1 MRRDA
6 PGQEWGMRL
15 SLPGPAAVIGGA
27 AAAAEAIETAIGL
40 VPRAA
45 AALDRVEALLDR
57 LDGVVDRADAAITAG
72 AGAAER
78 TESVLATAEIVTRDA
93 GRQVEGASGVMHRV
107 DILLQ
112 QWEPPLRSLLP
123 SVRRFS
129 EALSPGEVDAA
140 IGMVDRLPQI
150 LEHLED
156 DVLPMLQQLDRV
168 GPDLH
173 AILEIVEDLR
183 KVVTGLPGVGLLR
196 RNSDDP
202 PPAVEQAVNH

>member
-1 MRRDA
+1 MRRQA
-6 PGQEWGMRL
+6 PGQEEGMRL
-15 SLPGPAAVIGGA
+15 SLPGPGAVISGA
-27 AAAAEAIETAIGL
+27 TAAAEAVETAIGL
-40 VPRAA
+40 VPRAV

-57 LDGVVDRADAAITAG
+57 LDGVADRADAAVTV
-72 AGAAER
+72 GAAAAGR
-78 TESVLATAEIVTRDA
+78 TEAVLATAEIVTRDA
-93 GRQVEGASGVMHRV
+93 GRQVEGASGVMQRLDV
-107 DILLQ
+107 LLQ

-150 LEHLED
+150 LEHLES

-173 AILEIVEDLR
+173 AILEVVEDLR

-196 RNSDDP
+196 KHADDP
-202 PPAVEQAVNH
+202 PPAVDEARGR